1 MCDKAANRRF
11 FFQLILHIIFESR
24 YKNHEMCNSIISEDP
39 FSIRY
44 VPDQY
49 KTHHICDKAV
59 DDCLTALKFVPNWF
73 KYTLNILYFN
83 EEFGNVVFSCNEM
96 CIINIDLHDI
106 NLDDTT
112 YAEDD
117 HDSYQTFS
125 LAY

>member
-1 MCDKAANRRF
+1 
-11 FFQLILHIIFESR
+11 
-24 YKNHEMCNSIISEDP
+24 MCNSIISEDP

-59 DDCLTALKFVPNWF
+59 DDCLAALKFVPNWF

-106 NLDDTT
+106 NRDDTT